1 VSQATYAVNSTSTLR
16 ISAIQQVGGYDPLF
30 PLDLSDIN
38 LFHKLHAAGHD
49 VFVAGDI
56 RIHHE
61 LALLDKKERMNLD
74 RYRDG
79 LLDECAFYDL
89 ELGPLARLE
98 RLIRLA
104 GRVCKDSFEPG
115 LIHFRAATLHELRRR
130 ILTPRSQRIAT
141 WRRWAQVRQKTTQSR
156 VLVGSNPS

>member
-1 VSQATYAVNSTSTLR
+1 
-16 ISAIQQVGGYDPLF
+16 
-30 PLDLSDIN
+30 
-38 LFHKLHAAGHD
+38 
-49 VFVAGDI
+49 
-56 RIHHE
+56 
-61 LALLDKKERMNLD
+61 MNLD

-98 RLIRLA
+98 RLIRLG
-104 GRVCKDSFEPG
+104 GRACKDSFKPN

-130 ILTPRSQRIAT
+130 ILTSRSQRIAT
-141 WRRWAQVRQKTTQSR
+141 WRRWAQVRQKTTQNR